1 MLTLNV
7 QERDLKQSAKALR
20 KDGKLP
26 CVYYGPKDKPVAIL
40 ADRIEFSK
48 ILRDAGESTVV
59 TLKTPKATVEAL
71 IHDVSYDPVSS
82 EIIHADFYVP
92 EKGKKVEVEVPLE
105 FVGVSIAIKDL
116 GGTLIKVLHEIEIEA
131 LPADLPHSIK
141 VDISALVTL
150 ESQITA
156 KDIVL
161 PKGVSLITESDEVV
175 ASVAEQQEEKTET
188 GSSDISTIEV
198 EKKGKKDEEGE
209 GESKK

>member
-20 KDGKLP
+20 KEGKIP

-40 ADRIEFSK
+40 ADKVEFSK

-59 TLKTPKATVEAL
+59 ALKTPKTTVEAL

-105 FVGVSIAIKDL
+105 FIGVSAAIKDF
-116 GGTLIKVLHEIEIEA
+116 GGTLVKVLHEIEIEA

-141 VDISALVTL
+141 VDISALADL
-150 ESQITA
+150 ESQIAA

-161 PKGVSLITESDEVV
+161 PKGVTLITEPEEVV
-175 ASVAEQQEEKTET
+175 ASISKAEEEKAGTATGDVAE
-188 GSSDISTIEV
+188 IEIV
-198 EKKGKKDEEGE
+198 EKKGKKEEEGE
-209 GESKK
+209 GKK